1 MNNTSYLLVAMASA
15 NIYGFIK
22 YFVHY
27 QILCLGDIKMNRKVN
42 RNHGIFLAILAA
54 ALIAFLFFRES
65 ISLRLWL
72 GILFVTAYRA

>member
-1 MNNTSYLLVAMASA
+1 
-15 NIYGFIK
+15 
-22 YFVHY
+22 
-27 QILCLGDIKMNRKVN
+27 MNRKVN